1 MKKGFTLIEL
11 LVVVLIIGILSAVA
25 LPQYTKSVEKTR
37 AVEAWTM
44 AKSVIDAQ
52 KIYRL
57 SNGKWTTNVENLDIE
72 IPEMK
77 NWELSISPTS
87 DSETAPLT
95 FSLTGKNLMIGCALH
110 YQVNPNG
117 QVLVTA
123 GDAKPHI
130 YPCKMEYMASRGG
143 APGCYL

>member
-1 MKKGFTLIEL
+1 
-11 LVVVLIIGILSAVA
+11 
-25 LPQYTKSVEKTR
+25 
-37 AVEAWTM
+37 
-44 AKSVIDAQ
+44 
-52 KIYRL
+52 
-57 SNGKWTTNVENLDIE
+57 
-72 IPEMK
+72 
-77 NWELSISPTS
+77 WELSISPTS

-95 FSLTGKNLMIGCALH
+95 FSLTGKNLMIGCALS
-110 YQVNPNG
+110 YQVKPNG

>member
-1 MKKGFTLIEL
+1 
-11 LVVVLIIGILSAVA
+11 
-25 LPQYTKSVEKTR
+25 
-37 AVEAWTM
+37 M

-57 SNGKWTTNVENLDIE
+57 SNGKWTANVENLDIE

-87 DSETAPLT
+87 EYETADLY
-95 FSLTGKNLMIGCALH
+95 FSLTGKNLMNGCELS
-110 YQVNPNG
+110 YRVNPNG

-143 APGCYL
+143 SPGCYL